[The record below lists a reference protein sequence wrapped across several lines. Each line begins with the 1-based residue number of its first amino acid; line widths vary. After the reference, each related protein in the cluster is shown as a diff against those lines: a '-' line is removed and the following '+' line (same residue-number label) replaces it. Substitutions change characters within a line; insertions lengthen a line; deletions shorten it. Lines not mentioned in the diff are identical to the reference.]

1 MQYGVYSD
9 IWSLGLSLVEVATG
23 GTPVSPATYAEH
35 THIGLTGSSY
45 PVPLGFPAYPYR
57 RFQTVFDQLQTIVHG
72 DLPKLPGDLF
82 SPEAVDFCA
91 RWYARPLVPRR
102 CHRWATHPNPPLP
115 LPLPPPSP
123 SLPRPRPRPRP
134 RLRPGPT
141 PISLDKEYRNRPS
154 YQVLLQH
161 PFVTKYADV
170 FVDMAAWAKDANIRH
185 RLAKGTLKNVT
196 LVPSPLAASGYVDET
211 RTVVPPALS
220 ASFSSLT
227 LAPTPSSATA
237 AGTDSPA

>member
-35 THIGLTGSSY
+35 TPIGLTGSSY

-102 CHRWATHPNPPLP
+102 CHRWATHPTPPRPRTLTSLSPSLP
-115 LPLPPPSP
+115 LPLP
-123 SLPRPRPRPRP
+123 SLA
-134 RLRPGPT
+134 LA
-141 PISLDKEYRNRPS
+141 LA
-154 YQVLLQH
+154 LALA
-161 PFVTKYADV
+161 FV
-170 FVDMAAWAKDANIRH
+170 
-185 RLAKGTLKNVT
+185 
-196 LVPSPLAASGYVDET
+196 
-211 RTVVPPALS
+211 
-220 ASFSSLT
+220 
-227 LAPTPSSATA
+227 LAPPQSAWTRST
-237 AGTDSPA
+237 GIGHRTRCCCSTRS